1 MIDKNDIEGNK
12 ELSSDKNINKETSSN
27 LNNNNDKNFFQENFK
42 KINLFDF
49 KRTNNTI
56 EYYLNKS
63 LKNITAIK
71 DFNKGNRGSLA
82 TINKDNQINININA
96 DSNSIK
102 YSKLLTSK
110 IERREIQN
118 FIISEYNMPL
128 TDQEKIS
135 DILKSK
141 TYFQDQN
148 QNIIVTILNDIK
160 YLKVPK
166 DVIIYDSNDISNYFY
181 IINKG
186 KAILKKQKEIK
197 TGKENEESKEKEII
211 KKEINSW
218 DSFGEISFFIGRNRD
233 EEIITKDNM
242 ELYLIDSESC
252 RELLKK
258 NNEIILKEKYD
269 FLNNIPIFESLDKI
283 SKYNVAQKL
292 VKKEYPPNTKIIS
305 IGDVGDKLYIIK
317 EGIVSC
323 KIGVKEVRKLGN
335 NEYFGEN
342 TLLIESKRTA
352 DIITLQKC
360 ICYELTKNDLIE
372 ALSQDYKDIILFCFF
387 NYSINNNVDMK
398 QIIIE
403 SLLSDIF
410 KCFCLKQYGRRELI
424 CDEKSSD
431 KLKKNPKRLII
442 VVSGSICLHN
452 KVLYQ
457 KGSIIGEELFQDY
470 NNKDISKEISA
481 YPDCITLEAT
491 IDELAKVM
499 KIDLNKEKPYNILRY
514 INKLKKSYLFKN
526 LSENTL
532 EAIAK
537 NMKKEK
543 FNKDD
548 IIIQEGT
555 SGNTFYLISKGKV
568 RIMKEGKPLRVLDT
582 GECLGEK
589 SLLSNDSLRTASAIA
604 EDKVICYVIYK
615 KEFDMILK
623 DEKTREY
630 LLKKLALQNTDI
642 KLSDLYYVDFLGKGK
657 FGSVS
662 LVHNKKNLY
671 AIKAISIKMVEKEK
685 MLSGYFVN
693 ERNIMISL
701 DHPFIVK
708 MVKSLRNKK
717 YCFILMEY
725 INQKNLDKYLSNRKR
740 TKKKDEKET
749 QFYIGS
755 ILLMLDYLQKKYIAH
770 RDIKPSNIMIDDNGY
785 LKMIDFGTAKVLKDY
800 TSTIIGTPHYIA
812 PEILQGKGYSLSC
825 DFWSLGICMFEIF
838 YGIYPFGNNANEVID
853 IYKDI
858 LKRSLWFPDDSSNKV
873 KVVNNFIKQL
883 LAKKVNER
891 ICNVSKLK
899 KMEFFKGFD
908 FNKLNDFQ
916 LEPPYKPVKEDINK
930 YFQNKTELYEKKYG
944 DDKECILYT
953 AKNNRNQFDDNY
965 EDSEYEPNWIEAF

>member
-1 MIDKNDIEGNK
+1 M
-12 ELSSDKNINKETSSN
+12 T
-27 LNNNNDKNFFQENFK
+27 
-42 KINLFDF
+42 
-49 KRTNNTI
+49 
-56 EYYLNKS
+56 
-63 LKNITAIK
+63 
-71 DFNKGNRGSLA
+71 
-82 TINKDNQINININA
+82 
-96 DSNSIK
+96 
-102 YSKLLTSK
+102 
-110 IERREIQN
+110 
-118 FIISEYNMPL
+118 
-128 TDQEKIS
+128 
-135 DILKSK
+135 
-141 TYFQDQN
+141 
-148 QNIIVTILNDIK
+148 
-160 YLKVPK
+160 
-166 DVIIYDSNDISNYFY
+166 
-181 IINKG
+181 
-186 KAILKKQKEIK
+186 
-197 TGKENEESKEKEII
+197 
-211 KKEINSW
+211 
-218 DSFGEISFFIGRNRD
+218 
-233 EEIITKDNM
+233 
-242 ELYLIDSESC
+242 
-252 RELLKK
+252 
-258 NNEIILKEKYD
+258 
-269 FLNNIPIFESLDKI
+269 
-283 SKYNVAQKL
+283 
-292 VKKEYPPNTKIIS
+292 
-305 IGDVGDKLYIIK
+305 
-317 EGIVSC
+317 
-323 KIGVKEVRKLGN
+323 
-335 NEYFGEN
+335 
-342 TLLIESKRTA
+342 
-352 DIITLQKC
+352 
-360 ICYELTKNDLIE
+360 
-372 ALSQDYKDIILFCFF
+372 
-387 NYSINNNVDMK
+387 
-398 QIIIE
+398 
-403 SLLSDIF
+403 
-410 KCFCLKQYGRRELI
+410 
-424 CDEKSSD
+424 
-431 KLKKNPKRLII
+431 
-442 VVSGSICLHN
+442 
-452 KVLYQ
+452 
-457 KGSIIGEELFQDY
+457 
-470 NNKDISKEISA
+470 
-481 YPDCITLEAT
+481 
-491 IDELAKVM
+491 
-499 KIDLNKEKPYNILRY
+499 
-514 INKLKKSYLFKN
+514 
-526 LSENTL
+526 
-532 EAIAK
+532 
-537 NMKKEK
+537 
-543 FNKDD
+543 NKDD
-548 IIIQEGT
+548 VIIQEGT

-685 MLSGYFVN
+685 MLSKYFVN